1 MYSLIGAADRAARR
15 RVRSYYIFLV
25 SLVELER
32 PCHPYKLSH
41 TSSFIVIINS
51 CSKSG
56 FMPTR
61 KGPVRENAAAK
72 RARLEAERN
81 AETIHDVSVGA
92 GTDVATV
99 MRVFNVS

>member
-25 SLVELER
+25 SLVSLER
-32 PCHPYKLSH
+32 PFYPYELLH

-51 CSKSG
+51 YTKSCC
-56 FMPTR
+56 MP
-61 KGPVRENAAAK
+61 RERHPRESAAAK
-72 RARLEAERN
+72 RARLEADIILQ
-81 AETIHDVSVGA
+81 TIHDGSVGA

-99 MRVFNVS
+99 MPVFNVS

>member
-1 MYSLIGAADRAARR
+1 
-15 RVRSYYIFLV
+15 
-25 SLVELER
+25 
-32 PCHPYKLSH
+32 
-41 TSSFIVIINS
+41 
-51 CSKSG
+51 
-56 FMPTR
+56 MPTR